1 MDNKSNK
8 RMRPMGQSIDG
19 IATHGMTKAAM
30 INQQATIKRN
40 RRFAIGGAI
49 TLALLVVGFALWQMI
64 LNPAQ
69 AIMTDRYQ
77 AVFLDDGKVFFGKLQ
92 NTHGVYLTL
101 EDVYYTQNQSAT
113 PGESSQNTAA
123 NRVNIVKVGE
133 EVYGP
138 ENSMAIRADQVSFW
152 QNLTTDSQIA
162 KAIESQ
168 QK

>member
-1 MDNKSNK
+1 
-8 RMRPMGQSIDG
+8 MRPMGQSIDG
-19 IATHGMTKAAM
+19 IAPRGTAKSTVSKQLTM
-30 INQQATIKRN
+30 RRY
-40 RRFAIGGAI
+40 RRFTIGSVI
-49 TLALLVVGFALWQMI
+49 ALIVLVAAFAVWNLVS
-64 LNPAQ
+64 NPTQ

-92 NTHGVYLTL
+92 NTHGTYLTL
-101 EDVYYTQNQSAT
+101 EDVYYTQNQATT
-113 PGESSQNTAA
+113 PGESSQDTAS

-138 ENSMAIRADQVSFW
+138 ENSMSIRADKITFW

-162 KAIESQ
+162 KAIQSQ